1 MNNSWGCL
9 VLSVALVFFKN
20 FPVYFNI
27 QSDLGIIDLNKQ
39 ISGITAN
46 KEECIRHHFQ
56 NNMEKSFILK
66 ECRTGET
73 YTACSPMIQKK
84 QHTFVQP
91 TLEMKQFATLQMKG
105 VIKGQEGISLVV
117 QWLRIR
123 LPMQGI
129 QVQYLIGE
137 LRSHMPQSS

>member
-1 MNNSWGCL
+1 
-9 VLSVALVFFKN
+9 
-20 FPVYFNI
+20 
-27 QSDLGIIDLNKQ
+27 
-39 ISGITAN
+39 
-46 KEECIRHHFQ
+46 
-56 NNMEKSFILK
+56 
-66 ECRTGET
+66 
-73 YTACSPMIQKK
+73 MIQKK